1 MRGVWEWFEI
11 NVSDNRECTN
21 PYLRRERQLE
31 YAMESLKRP
40 KASLK
45 RRLELPHA
53 LTLHAVPNF
62 TSAILSCSSTASF

>member
-1 MRGVWEWFEI
+1 
-11 NVSDNRECTN
+11 
-21 PYLRRERQLE
+21 
-31 YAMESLKRP
+31 MESLKRP